1 MTPAEAFNALL
12 ERVSLEESAGR
23 ISGEFIYLYPPG
35 IPIITPGE
43 RMTAEII
50 RQVVYDRNIGLPVQ
64 GMEDQNTEYLQ
75 VEKVNGKQDRTPGEK
90 GR

>member
-75 VEKVNGKQDRTPGEK
+75 VVKVNGKQDRTPGEK

>member
-1 MTPAEAFNALL
+1 
-12 ERVSLEESAGR
+12 
-23 ISGEFIYLYPPG
+23 
-35 IPIITPGE
+35 
-43 RMTAEII
+43 MTAEII

-75 VEKVNGKQDRTPGEK
+75 VVKVNGKQDRTPGEK

>member
-75 VEKVNGKQDRTPGEK
+75 VVKVNGKQDRTPGEK
-90 GR
+90 GI